1 MASLFKSGLVHGFA
15 VFDKKPID
23 LPAPSPDVLLSLDL
37 SDDAAIDRFTA
48 VKEAF
53 ANSQT
58 PNEKGLVRVAM
69 PVSTW
74 VEITIDNERDEDD
87 LFRVY
92 GIHILL
98 HESVMTFDASVW
110 VCDGSRKQVYK
121 IIQADMHVN
130 SEDPHEAIS
139 DFLAVGSLKT
149 YAGHGMAPDVKESI
163 NEDLL
168 WLVRQSYTLM
178 FMFGGGCVRSKTKPQ
193 GGGRLLFSEERSLK
207 KNKFD
212 LVNRKRLL
220 KQFEVHE
227 VDAELSLAAAE
238 DMGWQEFDP
247 IAARREGHHGP
258 RSECR
263 QHVVREFKRRSKS
276 GKVSTVKSFLR
287 GNPSLGFVHK
297 MQRVTIP
304 E

>member
-1 MASLFKSGLVHGFA
+1 MASLFKSGLIHGFA

-23 LPAPSPDVLLSLDL
+23 LPAPSPDVLLALDL
-37 SDDAAIDRFTA
+37 SNDAAIDRFTA
-48 VKEAF
+48 TKRAF
-53 ANSQT
+53 VNRQT
-58 PNEKGLVRVAM
+58 PNEKGQVLVTM
-69 PVSTW
+69 PVSAW
-74 VEITIDNERDEDD
+74 VEITVDNERADSD
-87 LFRVY
+87 LFRAY
-92 GIHILL
+92 GVHILL
-98 HESVMTFDASVW
+98 RENALAFDASVW
-110 VCDGSRKQVYK
+110 VCDVNRKRVYK

-130 SEDPHEAIS
+130 GEGLHEATADLIT
-139 DFLAVGSLKT
+139 VKTLKT
-149 YAGHGMAPDVKESI
+149 CVGDDVALDVKSVI
-163 NEDLL
+163 DKDLL
-168 WLVRQSYTLM
+168 WLVRQSYALVLM
-178 FMFGGGCVRSKTKPQ
+178 LGCGCVRSKPKQ
-193 GGGRLLFSEERSLK
+193 HGGRLLFSEERSLK

-238 DMGWQEFDP
+238 EMGWQEIDP
-247 IAARREGHHGP
+247 TAARRAGHRGP

-287 GNPSLGFVHK
+287 GNPALGFVHK